1 MTNPTEPKATSPAMT
16 EGHPECPTESGAFV
30 GDIFFGL
37 PDHSTYGTH
46 RWDGVQWVPLRT
58 DTDVLVELLAVARA
72 ERDAARKQLA
82 PARAAVGGEPVG
94 YFVYDE
100 AWKAWHQVVDSAKGD
115 DGVVALYATP
125 SIPDA
130 GSAGD
135 VGHVAKMIR
144 QWVAEGNS
152 GSLIERSESLADAV
166 LKALAARAG
175 DQP

>member
-1 MTNPTEPKATSPAMT
+1 MTIPTEPKPTSPAMT
-16 EGHPECPTESGAFV
+16 EGGLAEIERRWESLGP
-30 GDIFFGL
+30 L
-37 PDHSTYGTH
+37 EYGQYQSMANYADEVIPYLIKAV
-46 RWDGVQWVPLRT
+46 RS
-58 DTDVLVELLAVARA
+58 LAS
-72 ERDAARKQLA
+72 
-82 PARAAVGGEPVG
+82 ARAAVGGEPVG